1 MKDNFFNNA
10 KTPLFKEF
18 FYYNKNGGD
27 CVRLHSK
34 LMLVIL
40 LLIISIG
47 GIFEVTFKNMMETNL
62 KHEIGSKA
70 LSVAQS
76 IANMPDIKEAFQ
88 AENPAAAI
96 QPIAERIRKQI
107 GAEFIVIGNTNEI
120 RYSHPNPKRLGQK
133 MVGGDNDLV
142 FKGESVI
149 SESTGT
155 LGPSLRGK
163 APIFSQG
170 EVIGVVSVGYLQT
183 DIEKEVSKIQK
194 KIFFATLLILIGG
207 LLAALLISLNIKK
220 AMFGLEPKEIAW
232 MYQEK
237 HAILESIH
245 EGIVAIDTDGRITVV
260 NETAHKILGVPN
272 ETLLRGKRI
281 EEVIEN
287 TNLLEVVRNGQAEYD
302 KEILIFGDV
311 FLANRIPI
319 FNKKGYV
326 IGAVAS
332 LRNKSELAQ
341 LLQELSHV
349 KAYAEGLRA
358 QTHEYSNRLYTLL
371 GLIQL
376 GSYKE
381 AIDFISK
388 EVDVT
393 QGFIQF
399 LMKEIPDPIIA
410 GFILGKVSLASEL
423 KVNFIIDRE
432 SSFKDIP
439 YEISRDLLVTV
450 IGNLVNNAFEA
461 VIENNTGEKRVSLF
475 LTDLGKELIIE
486 VEDNGKGIDS
496 NYNGQIFKEGF
507 TTKDKNSNAGIGLS
521 LVQNAINSL
530 GGYVTFSSNVGEGT
544 IFTVAIPKSIGDV
557 NDGEKGYRI
566 VNY

>member
-1 MKDNFFNNA
+1 M
-10 KTPLFKEF
+10 
-18 FYYNKNGGD
+18 
-27 CVRLHSK
+27 RLHTK
-34 LMLVIL
+34 LMLGIFI
-40 LLIISIG
+40 LIIVIG
-47 GIFEVTFKNMMETNL
+47 GIFEVTFKNIMETNL
-62 KHEIGSKA
+62 KNEIGSKA

-76 IANMPDIKEAFQ
+76 VANMPNIQAAFQ
-88 AENPAAAI
+88 TEYPAAII
-96 QPIAERIRKQI
+96 QPIAESIRKQV
-107 GAEFIVIGNTNEI
+107 GAEFIVVGNRDEI

-133 MVGGDNDLV
+133 MVGGDNERV

-163 APIFSQG
+163 APIFVNG

-183 DIEKEVSKIQK
+183 DINKEISKIQK
-194 KIFFATLLILIGG
+194 KILAVTLLILIGG

-220 AMFGLEPKEIAW
+220 AMFGFEPKEIAW

-272 ETLLRGKRI
+272 ETLLRGRRI
-281 EEVIEN
+281 EEVLEN
-287 TNLLEVVRNGQAEYD
+287 THLLEVVRTGQAEYD
-302 KEILIFGDV
+302 KEIIIFGEV
-311 FLANRIPI
+311 YLANRIPI
-319 FNKKGYV
+319 FNKNGDV

-332 LRNKSELAQ
+332 FRNKSELAN

-381 AIDFISK
+381 AIEFISK
-388 EVDVT
+388 EVDVA

-410 GFILGKVSLASEL
+410 GFILGKVSLSSEL
-423 KVNFIIDRE
+423 KVDFSIDRE
-432 SSFKDIP
+432 STFKDIP
-439 YEISRDLLVTV
+439 YEINRDLLVTI
-450 IGNLVNNAFEA
+450 IGNLINNAFEA
-461 VIENNTGEKRVSLF
+461 VRENEKEEKRVSLF

-486 VEDNGKGIDS
+486 VEDNGKGIDNKNS
-496 NYNGQIFKEGF
+496 ENIFNQGF
-507 TTKDKNSNAGIGLS
+507 TTKNKINNAGIGLS
-521 LVQNAINSL
+521 LVRKAIHDL
-530 GGYVTFSSNVGEGT
+530 GGNVTFSSYEGEGT
-544 IFTVAIPKSIGDV
+544 IFTVAIPKSKGDV
-557 NDGEKGYRI
+557 SYGEQGYRS
-566 VNY
+566 VNC

>member
-1 MKDNFFNNA
+1 M
-10 KTPLFKEF
+10 
-18 FYYNKNGGD
+18 
-27 CVRLHSK
+27 RLHSK

-47 GIFEVTFKNMMETNL
+47 IIFEVTFKNIMETNL

-76 IANMPDIKEAFQ
+76 IASMPDIQEAFQ
-88 AENPAAAI
+88 AENPADVI
-96 QPIAERIRKQI
+96 QPIAESIRKQV

-133 MVGGDNDLV
+133 MVGGDNGLV
-142 FKGESVI
+142 FKGEPVI
-149 SESTGT
+149 SESIGT

-163 APIFSQG
+163 APIFHQG

-183 DIEKEVSKIQK
+183 DIEKEVVKIQK
-194 KIFFATLLILIGG
+194 KIFFATFLILIGG

-245 EGIVAIDTDGRITVV
+245 EGIIAIDTDGRITVV

-281 EEVIEN
+281 EEVLEN

-302 KEILIFGDV
+302 KEIIILGDV

-319 FNKKGYV
+319 FNKKGDV

-332 LRNKSELAQ
+332 LRNKSELAH

-423 KVNFIIDRE
+423 KVNFLIDRE

-439 YEISRDLLVTV
+439 YEISRDSLVTI

-461 VIENNTGEKRVSLF
+461 VKENNGEKRVSLF

-496 NYNGQIFKEGF
+496 KDNGQIFKEGF
-507 TTKDKNSNAGIGLS
+507 STKDKNSNAGIGLS
-521 LVQNAINSL
+521 LVQTAINSL

-544 IFTVAIPKSIGDV
+544 IFTVAIPKSMGDV
-557 NDGEKGYRI
+557 HNGEQGYRI

>member
-1 MKDNFFNNA
+1 M
-10 KTPLFKEF
+10 
-18 FYYNKNGGD
+18 
-27 CVRLHSK
+27 RLHSK

-40 LLIISIG
+40 LLIILIG
-47 GIFEVTFKNMMETNL
+47 VIFEVTFKNIMETNL

-76 IANMPDIKEAFQ
+76 IASMPDIKEAFH
-88 AENPAAAI
+88 AENPAAVI
-96 QPIAERIRKQI
+96 QPIAESIRKQV

-133 MVGGDNDLV
+133 MVGGDNELV
-142 FKGESVI
+142 FKGEPVI
-149 SESTGT
+149 SESIGT

-163 APIFSQG
+163 APIFEQG

-183 DIEKEVSKIQK
+183 DIEKEVSKVQK
-194 KIFFATLLILIGG
+194 KIFFTTFLILIGG

-220 AMFGLEPKEIAW
+220 ALFGLEPKEIAW

-245 EGIVAIDTDGRITVV
+245 EGIIAIDTDGRITVV

-272 ETLLRGKRI
+272 EMLLRGKRI

-287 TNLLEVVRNGQAEYD
+287 TNLLEVVQNGKAEYD
-302 KEILIFGDV
+302 RETIIFGEV

-319 FNKKGYV
+319 FNKKGDV

-423 KVNFIIDRE
+423 KVKFSIDRE

-439 YEISRDLLVTV
+439 FEISRDSLVTI

-461 VIENNTGEKRVSLF
+461 VRENIGEKRVSLF
-475 LTDLGKELIIE
+475 FTDLGKELIIE

-496 NYNGQIFKEGF
+496 NVNGQIFKEGF

-530 GGYVTFSSNVGEGT
+530 GGYVTFSSKVGEGT
-544 IFTVAIPKSIGDV
+544 IFTVAIPKSMGDV
-557 NDGEKGYRI
+557 NDGEQEYRI